1 MKEEHNW
8 EDEVE
13 VTDLYLASY
22 YVLKGCTVAK
32 VSCIP
37 TGKGYRCS
45 IMIKGPWDVVSEVQ
59 AEYFQGRAMVNLLA
73 FRDAYNQVNGFI
85 RQAKKSYVRDDT
97 QREARGGA
105 V

>member
-45 IMIKGPWDVVSEVQ
+45 ILIKGSWDVVSEVQ

-85 RQAKKSYVRDDT
+85 RQAKKSYREDT
-97 QREARGGA
+97 CEREARGGA

>member
-1 MKEEHNW
+1 MTETKGW
-8 EDEVE
+8 DDEVE

-37 TGKGYRCS
+37 TGKDYRCS
-45 IMIKGPWDVVSEVQ
+45 IVIQGPRDVVGEVQ
-59 AEYFQGRAMVNLLA
+59 AEFFQNRATVNLLA

-85 RQAKKSYVRDDT
+85 RQAKKSYE
-97 QREARGGA
+97 REARGGT